1 MESVLETLESF
12 VVRLGTLEPLGVNL
26 DALQSLEHTHLCFS
40 VFMICLA
47 FLSFLFF
54 IFFTHCSCFSLC
66 KSLNYLI
73 KSKQLNHPIP
83 HTSFVLYA
91 LDALKFLKS
100 ILSLSGSAKNSA
112 ISGPECETFVS
123 ENPEKQVKVR

>member
-26 DALQSLEHTHLCFS
+26 DTLESLEHTHLCFPM
-40 VFMICLA
+40 FKICLV